1 MTKLIIIGFLG
12 GIPAGLL
19 GLGGGVLFIPL
30 MVYLAKFQ
38 MKEITGVSSMAVA
51 IVATI
56 GSIRYGLKGYGMEPF
71 IPYLIFGGILGAL
84 AGNKINT
91 GLNSNTL

>member
-30 MVYLAKFQ
+30 MVYLAKFK
-38 MKEITGVSSMAVA
+38 MKIHSRVF
-51 IVATI
+51 
-56 GSIRYGLKGYGMEPF
+56 PF
-71 IPYLIFGGILGAL
+71 M
-84 AGNKINT
+84 
-91 GLNSNTL
+91 